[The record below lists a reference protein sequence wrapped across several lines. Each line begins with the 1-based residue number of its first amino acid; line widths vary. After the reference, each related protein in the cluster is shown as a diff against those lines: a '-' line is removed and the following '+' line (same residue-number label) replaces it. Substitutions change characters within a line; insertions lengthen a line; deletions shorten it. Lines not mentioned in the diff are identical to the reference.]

1 MGTFLCRTAIA
12 SAQQVKMTRAE
23 LGKEICILKDLKN
36 KNISQTKT
44 ILKNLSALLIP
55 QVIFDIVHIQLQ
67 ISLDFCST
75 RPLSLGRRV
84 PNEQASD
91 IHYITNKF
99 SSCHSCILD
108 CPKQVRIPKKKKKKK
123 KKGKKKIRN
132 ENVT

>member
-91 IHYITNKF
+91 IHYITNE
-99 SSCHSCILD
+99 CVY
-108 CPKQVRIPKKKKKKK
+108 QA
-123 KKGKKKIRN
+123 
-132 ENVT
+132 